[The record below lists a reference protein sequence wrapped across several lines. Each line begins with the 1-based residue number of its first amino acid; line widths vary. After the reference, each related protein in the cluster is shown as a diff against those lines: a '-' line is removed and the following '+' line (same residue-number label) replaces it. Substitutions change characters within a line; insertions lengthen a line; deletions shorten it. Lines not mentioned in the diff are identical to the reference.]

1 MFPIARYKYDN
12 FRAITRQRAWMSD
25 AFTPLSAAHREH
37 VVQTA
42 WILRS
47 STSCSKG
54 PVLSSVASVI
64 AEDGRERMLC
74 LIDIDRFRRD
84 SRKGDEFQVRLLWY
98 QAWNDL
104 KNEGFWADEAILV
117 VGCIAGMLRTRTRED
132 EFSWQK
138 PYTSIVHSS
147 HLLSDHINAHLEYTR
162 PQPVP
167 SVPVYITFNWMRGPM
182 NEVTMLT

>member
-1 MFPIARYKYDN
+1 
-12 FRAITRQRAWMSD
+12 
-25 AFTPLSAAHREH
+25 
-37 VVQTA
+37 
-42 WILRS
+42 
-47 STSCSKG
+47 
-54 PVLSSVASVI
+54 
-64 AEDGRERMLC
+64 MLC
-74 LIDIDRFRRD
+74 LIDIDRFQRD

-104 KNEGFWADEAILV
+104 KNEGFWADAAILV
-117 VGCIAGMLRTRTRED
+117 VGCIAGMLRIRTRED

-167 SVPVYITFNWMRGPM
+167 SVPVYITLTGWGDRWMKLPCSPKIPLPNENDNYFRDLWQRRVVLPM
-182 NEVTMLT
+182 VDQRIFHCQPLPRWY